1 MNIYVKMAIVVGLM
15 TTVGAVVV
23 LKHGGARSCCPT
35 AMPHEAPAAVGEV
48 PAADGEKESVTTGLP
63 RLVELGS
70 TTCVPCKM
78 MKPIIEELTAEYAGK
93 LEVVFVDVHRQ
104 SALAD
109 TFGIRV
115 IPTQVFLDASGK
127 ELFRHEGFFPK
138 EEILTKW
145 KELGFDFAAV
155 EAADGK

>member
-1 MNIYVKMAIVVGLM
+1 MSLYVKMGIVVMLM
-15 TTVGAVVV
+15 TAVGAVVV

-35 AMPHEAPAAVGEV
+35 AIPNEV

-63 RLVELGS
+63 QLVELGS

>member
-15 TTVGAVVV
+15 TVVGAVVV
-23 LKHGGARSCCPT
+23 VKNGGTLPCCPT
-35 AMPHEAPAAVGEV
+35 AMPHEV

-78 MKPIIEELTAEYAGK
+78 MKPIIEELTTEYAGK

-104 SALAD
+104 SVLAD
-109 TFGIRV
+109 KFGIRV

-138 EEILTKW
+138 EEILAKW